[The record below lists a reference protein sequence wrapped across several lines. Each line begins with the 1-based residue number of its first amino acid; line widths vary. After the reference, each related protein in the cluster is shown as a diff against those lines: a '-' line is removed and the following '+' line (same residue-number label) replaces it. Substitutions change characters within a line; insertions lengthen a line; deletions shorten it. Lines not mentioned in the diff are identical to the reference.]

1 MTQGLVLLAAWAE
14 FGFLLAILAW
24 FLLRATCR

>member
-14 FGFLLAILAW
+14 FGILLAVLAW
-24 FLLRATCR
+24 FLLRRTRR

>member
-14 FGFLLAILAW
+14 FGLLLAVLVW
-24 FLLRATCR
+24 FLLRGTRR